1 MQRFLFLIAFLFIS
15 KIGLCQVGEFTQFFF
30 EDGKVA
36 SEGIL
41 VNGKPDGYWKT
52 YYPNGKLKSAGNRK
66 DFLLDSVWVFYTE
79 DGIISQE
86 VTYALDVKNG
96 KKNTYDEAGLLNKTE
111 YFKNDIRSL
120 KAEYFYA
127 NGKLKEF
134 IPIDTIGKGK
144 EQGIGYEYDE
154 EDGRIISVIKYGNG
168 YVSQRERINRK
179 DKFNQSQGLWKTF
192 YANLVCHTEGKYK
205 NDKKDGY
212 WKEYDTLGNLIET
225 LKFDDGILI
234 NDPEELAKL
243 DIKKKFHPNAQVK
256 SEGSYNKGVEEG
268 IHRFYSLEGKIESSK
283 IYRKG
288 KIVGEGIVDAEG
300 RKQGDWREFYET
312 GELRSK
318 GKYKDNRREGLW
330 IFYYLDGK
338 IEQEG
343 NYRIGRPDGDWK
355 WYYKNGQTWRE
366 EIFYEGLEEGIAIE
380 YSDTGTVVAKGEY
393 LTGEREGAWII
404 DVGNH
409 REEGEY
415 RIGMRNG
422 IWKYFYR
429 NEKIKFEGKYVDGM
443 EEGIHNY
450 YYPSGQLKQ
459 SGRYKF
465 GEKEGDWVEWNE
477 DGTLKMT
484 VTYQRGVV
492 LKVDGNK
499 APVLETTK
507 EEE

>member
-1 MQRFLFLIAFLFIS
+1 MKRQLVIAALLLISHL
-15 KIGLCQVGEFTQFFF
+15 GVCQSDEFTQFYFD
-30 EDGKVA
+30 DGKVA
-36 SEGIL
+36 SEGFL

-52 YYPNGKLKSAGNRK
+52 YYPNGQLKSAGNRK
-66 DFLLDSVWVFYTE
+66 EYQLDSVWVFYT
-79 DGIISQE
+79 DSGLLSQE
-86 VTYALDVKNG
+86 VTYAFDMKNG
-96 KKNTYDEAGLLNKTE
+96 VRNTYDEAGALSKRE
-111 YFKNDIRSL
+111 YFKNDIKTL
-120 KAEYFYA
+120 KAEYYFPK
-127 NGKLKEF
+127 GTLKEL

-154 EDGRIISVIKYGNG
+154 LDGRIISIVKYGNG

-179 DKFNQSQGLWKTF
+179 DKFNQAQGLWKTF
-192 YANLVCHTEGKYK
+192 YTNLVCHSEGKFK

-268 IHRFYSLEGKIESSK
+268 IHRFYSMEGKIESSK

-288 KIVGEGIVDAEG
+288 RVVGEGIVDAEG

-312 GELRSK
+312 GELRSR

-330 IFYYLDGK
+330 VFYYLDGK
-338 IEQEG
+338 VEQEG

-355 WYYKNGQTWRE
+355 WYYKNAQTWRE
-366 EIFYEGLEEGIAIE
+366 EVFYEGLEEGLAIE
-380 YSDTGTVVAKGEY
+380 YSDSGTVVAKGEY
-393 LTGEREGAWII
+393 LTGEREGLWLI

-415 RIGMRNG
+415 RLGQRNG
-422 IWKYFYR
+422 VWKYFYR
-429 NEKIKFEGKYVDGM
+429 NERVKFEGKYVDGR

-450 YYPSGQLKQ
+450 YYPTGQMKQ
-459 SGRYKF
+459 TGRFKF
-465 GEKEGDWVEWNE
+465 GDKEGDWIDYNE
-477 DGTLKMT
+477 DGTIRMT
-484 VTYQRGVV
+484 VTFDKGAVV
-492 LKVDGNK
+492 KVDGNK
-499 APVLETTK
+499 APVVESTS
-507 EEE
+507 EVE